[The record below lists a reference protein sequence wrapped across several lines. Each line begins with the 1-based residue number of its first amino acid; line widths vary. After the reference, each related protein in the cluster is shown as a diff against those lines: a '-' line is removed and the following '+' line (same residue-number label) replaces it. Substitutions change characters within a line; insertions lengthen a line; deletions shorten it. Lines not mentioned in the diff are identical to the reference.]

1 LETIVGRI
9 DWEIEAAA
17 LDLNPWKAGLV
28 RQNSQ
33 HGLAEQA
40 VARVVGR
47 GQRLGR
53 SMLYPSSQEN
63 S

>member
-9 DWEIEAAA
+9 DREVEAAA
-17 LDLNPWKAGLV
+17 LGLSPWKAGLV
-28 RQNSQ
+28 RQNPQ

-40 VARVVGR
+40 VARIVGR
-47 GQRLGR
+47 GQRLGH
-53 SMLYPSSQEN
+53 SMLYRGSQEN

>member
-9 DWEIEAAA
+9 DREVEAAA
-17 LDLNPWKAGLV
+17 LGLNPGKAGLV
-28 RQNSQ
+28 RQNPQ
-33 HGLAEQA
+33 HDLAEQA
-40 VARVVGR
+40 VARIVGC

-53 SMLYPSSQEN
+53 STLYPGSQEN